1 LATGSTLKALLRRTL
16 AETFHYSGI
25 TALLHRR
32 ARGTLV
38 IPCYHR
44 VLPSAVREA
53 SPMPVLAVTP
63 EAFTEHLAF
72 FASAY
77 ECLPL
82 AEAIDRLE
90 SRAPGPRPLLSVTF
104 DDGYADNHT
113 HALPLLRAHGI
124 RATFFV
130 ITSLVDTDRAPWYDR
145 LARAEQFV
153 GESVAVGSTVEHAK
167 FQVPDARAALIEEV
181 TTRAARDGWRE
192 PNDDRIMSAAQLR
205 ELHAEGHEI
214 AAHTRTHPILPLL
227 DADQL
232 AAELVGAREDLRDL
246 VGIDAVS
253 FAYPNGT
260 YDQKVVAA
268 VRHAGY
274 RYAVTTQPG
283 RNPPGGDP
291 HTLCRQF
298 IGQEPYTGSS
308 GKFAPHVMAL
318 RFAGAG

>member
-1 LATGSTLKALLRRTL
+1 
-16 AETFHYSGI
+16 
-25 TALLHRR
+25 
-32 ARGTLV
+32 
-38 IPCYHR
+38 
-44 VLPSAVREA
+44 
-53 SPMPVLAVTP
+53 
-63 EAFTEHLAF
+63 
-72 FASAY
+72 
-77 ECLPL
+77 
-82 AEAIDRLE
+82 
-90 SRAPGPRPLLSVTF
+90 
-104 DDGYADNHT
+104 
-113 HALPLLRAHGI
+113 
-124 RATFFV
+124 
-130 ITSLVDTDRAPWYDR
+130 
-145 LARAEQFV
+145 
-153 GESVAVGSTVEHAK
+153 
-167 FQVPDARAALIEEV
+167 LIEEV

-232 AAELVGAREDLRDL
+232 AAELVGARDDLRDL

-291 HTLCRQF
+291 HTLCRHF
-298 IGQEPYTGSS
+298 IGQEPYTGPS

>member
-145 LARAEQFV
+145 LARAEQFL

-167 FQVPDARAALIEEV
+167 FQAR
-181 TTRAARDGWRE
+181 TR
-192 PNDDRIMSAAQLR
+192 
-205 ELHAEGHEI
+205 
-214 AAHTRTHPILPLL
+214 
-227 DADQL
+227 
-232 AAELVGAREDLRDL
+232 
-246 VGIDAVS
+246 
-253 FAYPNGT
+253 
-260 YDQKVVAA
+260 
-268 VRHAGY
+268 VRH
-274 RYAVTTQPG
+274 
-283 RNPPGGDP
+283 
-291 HTLCRQF
+291 
-298 IGQEPYTGSS
+298 
-308 GKFAPHVMAL
+308 
-318 RFAGAG
+318 